1 MRIMWNSLGAA
12 SCLAIALTAGHA
24 SAALLAYD
32 GFDYAAG
39 DLTGQNGGA
48 GWGGAYTDTGNSTVV
63 DATGLTYGPLAT
75 TGGSD
80 RTADGGTATTLNF
93 RTLNQAYGDNE
104 TETWISLLGRRNGA
118 TVTNLFAGLSF
129 YNSGGTATAN
139 GELSVAATTQ
149 GSTVPGLPDWR
160 ILDLGAG
167 QSTNANVGIT
177 PDVVDLLAVRI
188 TWGVADAGL
197 VGTGTS
203 AVYLYVNPALGGTP
217 TPTTGRN
224 ITMTNF
230 DKIRLA
236 GQNGIDYSFDEIRI
250 GETFADVTP
259 VTVPE
264 PTAFALAGGALAFLG
279 SLRCRRL

>member
-1 MRIMWNSLGAA
+1 MRITGNTLRVA
-12 SCLAIALTAGHA
+12 SCLAIALTAGHV
-24 SAALLAYD
+24 SAALLVYD

-39 DLTGQNGGA
+39 DLTGKNEGA
-48 GWGGAYTDTGNSTVV
+48 GWGGTYTDTGNSTVV
-63 DATGLTYGPLAT
+63 DAVGLAYGVLAT

-118 TVTNLFAGLSF
+118 TVMNLFAGLSF
-129 YNSGGTATAN
+129 YNSGGTAAAN
-139 GELSVAATTQ
+139 GELSIAATTQ
-149 GSTVPGLPDWR
+149 DSTVPGLPDWR

-167 QSTNANVGIT
+167 QSTNAIVGIT

-188 TWGVADAGL
+188 TWGVANPGL
-197 VGTGTS
+197 AGTGTS

-236 GQNGIDYSFDEIRI
+236 GQNGINYSFDELRI

-259 VTVPE
+259 RVPE

-279 SLRCRRL
+279 SLRCRRDK

>member
-1 MRIMWNSLGAA
+1 MRIMWNALGLA
-12 SCLAIALTAGHA
+12 SCLAIALTASQA
-24 SAALLAYD
+24 SAAILVYD

-39 DLTGQNGGA
+39 DLTGKNGGT
-48 GWGGAYTDTGNSTVV
+48 GWAGAYTDTGNSTVV
-63 DATGLTYGPLAT
+63 DAAGLTYGSLAV

-104 TETWISLLGRRNGA
+104 TETWISFLGRRNGA
-118 TVTNLFAGLSF
+118 TVMNLFAGLSF
-129 YNSGGTATAN
+129 YNSGGTAAAN
-139 GELSVAATTQ
+139 GELSIAATTQ
-149 GSTVPGLPDWR
+149 DSTVPGLPDWR
-160 ILDLGAG
+160 ILDLGAA
-167 QSTNANVGIT
+167 QSTNAIVGIT

-188 TWGVADAGL
+188 TWGVANPGL
-197 VGTGTS
+197 AGTGTS
-203 AVYLYVNPALGGTP
+203 AVYLYVNPGLGGAP

-236 GQNGIDYSFDEIRI
+236 GQNGINYSFDELRI

-259 VTVPE
+259 TVPE
-264 PTAFALAGGALAFLG
+264 PSSLALAGGALAFLG
-279 SLRCRRL
+279 SLRCRRDR